1 MRVVERWIGSDAH
14 ELPGADLDDGHA
26 CIVVKVGDY
35 VIRHAFH
42 LKSLRGIRRAGY
54 ATTSRGTILAGGFD
68 S

>member
-1 MRVVERWIGSDAH
+1 MEVW
-14 ELPGADLDDGHA
+14 
-26 CIVVKVGDY
+26 DY

-42 LKSLRGIRRAGY
+42 LGSLRGIRRAGH